1 MTKKLPKKAKA
12 AVRAIAAEPASDDAI
27 FGSVKRDRVPASERG
42 SATLKGGAE
51 MQPEPPLSLRGNP
64 IVIFLGSTVLVGG
77 LLLIL
82 AATAAAK
89 HAQCLER
96 LGAGELSACN
106 ILYMEAIR

>member
-27 FGSVKRDRVPASERG
+27 FGSVKREAFD
-42 SATLKGGAE
+42 
-51 MQPEPPLSLRGNP
+51 PEPPLSLRGNP

-89 HAQCLER
+89 HAECLER
-96 LGAGELSACN
+96 LGAGQLSACN
-106 ILYMEAIR
+106 ILYMEALR